1 MLLSMPVAIIVLYA
15 LATARITR
23 LVTTDKL
30 TLPPRRAVVRWA
42 FRRRYGAAPG
52 EGLDEEL
59 AAAAADNPPALAYL
73 VNCPWCV
80 SVYVGAVVAPL
91 AWFWGTSPWLAVPAL
106 ALAFSYVTGFLASKE
121 G

>member
-1 MLLSMPVAIIVLYA
+1 MLLSMPVAIIVVYA
-15 LATARITR
+15 LAVARVTR

-30 TLPPRRAVVRWA
+30 TLPPRRAVVDWA
-42 FRRRYGAAPG
+42 VRRRYGFVPIRN
-52 EGLDEEL
+52 EEL
-59 AAAAADNPPALAYL
+59 LAEIADNPPALAYL

-80 SVYVGAVVAPL
+80 SVYVGAAVAPL
-91 AWFWGTSPWLAVPAL
+91 AWAWGTRWWLLVPAL